1 MDEKEKLKKE
11 LRLILSIS
19 EKYNLCDDRVVKKLN
34 ELLKAKNDFSTSLGK
49 KYMAHLLD
57 VENGSSSKNCFIC
70 NKEHATDRVI
80 CNSCMQKYSGGK
92 MHIFGQEIENIATHI
107 DDKMAKAD
115 AETVKEIK
123 QENKVTEQEILK
135 DDGNGET
142 IRVGDIVE
150 KDLKALGFKY

>member
-57 VENGSSSKNCFIC
+57 VENLHI
-70 NKEHATDRVI
+70 TD
-80 CNSCMQKYSGGK
+80 
-92 MHIFGQEIENIATHI
+92 
-107 DDKMAKAD
+107 
-115 AETVKEIK
+115 
-123 QENKVTEQEILK
+123 
-135 DDGNGET
+135 
-142 IRVGDIVE
+142 
-150 KDLKALGFKY
+150 